1 MKTQEI
7 PRFLLAGKKKSHLIS
22 RVMART
28 IQSLSHEAYCPIRL
42 KSGQLIA
49 NQI

>member
-28 IQSLSHEAYCPIRL
+28 IQSLSHEAYCPIKL
-42 KSGQLIA
+42 S
-49 NQI
+49 N